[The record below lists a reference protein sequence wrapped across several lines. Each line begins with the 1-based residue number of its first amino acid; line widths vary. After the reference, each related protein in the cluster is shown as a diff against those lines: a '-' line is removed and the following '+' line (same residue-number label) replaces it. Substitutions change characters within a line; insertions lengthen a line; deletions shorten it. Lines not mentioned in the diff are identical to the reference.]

1 MIDIEKSTGYWVM
14 IFVVTT
20 LVLFFLIYRL
30 STTFFEPALFQSCLL
45 SVIGGFVLIYLFIL
59 TSDYIFT
66 EEDEEP
72 VFEESSSSSD
82 IDKKV
87 SQEEVARKDVDIG
100 KEESKKKSSFL
111 DKIRGK
117 KTCENCGTELI
128 YKEEMDSYY
137 CPECHEY
144 K

>member
-117 KTCENCGTELI
+117 NTCENCGTELI